1 MPVTISGTSA
11 LILQAVQATST
22 TVQTITTQAWVDL
35 TGLSVNITPS
45 STASRIKISVTI
57 NCGVSDGTAG
67 ATQLRTLRN
76 GTEIGGGAGTN
87 GGWGF
92 VGSPTAIRPQI
103 LKQSWVF
110 IDSPATTSTLTY
122 KVQSFLSR
130 GAGTFVLN
138 QYQFVETWSGQSGI
152 SIITVEELAQ

>member
-22 TVQTITTQAWVDL
+22 TVQTITTQAYVDL

-57 NCGVSDGTAG
+57 NASTTDGTAG

-76 GTEIGGGAGTN
+76 GTEVGGGTGTN

-92 VGSPTAIRPQI
+92 VGGPSFVRASIW
-103 LKQSWVF
+103 KQSWVY

-122 KVQSFLSR
+122 KVQAFLSR

-138 QYQFVETWSGQSGI
+138 QYQYVETWSGQSGI